1 MKEKAL
7 EDNRREQLAQ
17 QQLEQQRLE
26 QQKREAELK
35 SHEKPAKQYLKVP
48 QNVGVHVDVPPQI
61 LQVCNSSISEN
72 TSNCVRSKFC
82 PT

>member
-17 QQLEQQRLE
+17 QQRLE

-35 SHEKPAKQYLKVP
+35 SHEKPTKQYLKVP

-61 LQVCNSSISEN
+61 LQVCNNSIS
-72 TSNCVRSKFC
+72 
-82 PT
+82 